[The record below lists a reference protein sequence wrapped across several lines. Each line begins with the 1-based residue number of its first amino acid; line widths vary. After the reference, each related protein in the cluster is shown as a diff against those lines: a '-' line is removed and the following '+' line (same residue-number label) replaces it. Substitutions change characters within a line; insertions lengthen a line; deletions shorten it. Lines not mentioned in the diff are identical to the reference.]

1 MIPENVW
8 LATAV
13 ATVPAVLLDM
23 ASGMIQRWQIRRG
36 GGEPGDSIGPFGRF
50 LLSLV
55 QNAFVL
61 GGLSFLYFRLWAGSG
76 RAFLYVAV
84 VWLLIS
90 IPASLYVFWNTVPAR
105 RVLSIHTVR
114 LYALFCLM
122 ILVVVTIDRIKPLSF
137 IKRTMLQNDRRAVS
151 FKGVNY

>member
-1 MIPENVW
+1 MIPEYVW

-50 LLSLV
+50 LLSLAL
-55 QNAFVL
+55 NAIVL
-61 GGLSFLYFRLWAGSG
+61 GGLSFLYYRLWAGSG

-90 IPASLYVFWNTVPAR
+90 IPALLLSRAMDESQQRIMTIRALSLLFKAAA
-105 RVLSIHTVR
+105 LS
-114 LYALFCLM
+114 
-122 ILVVVTIDRIKPLSF
+122 LSLAYF
-137 IKRTMLQNDRRAVS
+137 I
-151 FKGVNY
+151 G